1 MSVPTSLLRLFMKD
15 LRQFGQLARSFE
27 HPNVGGIFGLINGYG
42 PVPHLVLPYFSNGD
56 IIRYLKRNPGK
67 TDGEK
72 IELVRTLS

>member
-1 MSVPTSLLRLFMKD
+1 LSVLISLLRFPMKD

-27 HPNVGGIFGLINGYG
+27 HPNVGGILGLIDGYG
-42 PVPHLVLPYFSNGD
+42 PVPHLVLPYFFNGD
-56 IIRYLKRNPGK
+56 IIRYLKQNSGK